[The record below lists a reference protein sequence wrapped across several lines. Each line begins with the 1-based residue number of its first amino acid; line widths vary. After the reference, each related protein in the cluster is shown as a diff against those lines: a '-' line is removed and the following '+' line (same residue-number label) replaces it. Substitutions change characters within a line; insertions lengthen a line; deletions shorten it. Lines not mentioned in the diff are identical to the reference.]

1 MIDVV
6 KLINTF
12 EDSIYHFIDSD
23 MYCICYDDGKDKRLM
38 INYGLF
44 PTEEACLRY
53 INSINNSNLIAYN
66 IKVNKKSLKDSLT
79 YEEIQDEI
87 SYFDYYLQYFHKMEL
102 IVINRIL
109 EDIDVLLEDIDV
121 LLFEETMNGRQ
132 IIDFILDKYKPLVED
147 DLIDM
152 IPNEY
157 DKLIRYNVPKKQS
170 IESYD
175 KDSDV
180 ASE

>member
-1 MIDVV
+1 M
-6 KLINTF
+6 
-12 EDSIYHFIDSD
+12 
-23 MYCICYDDGKDKRLM
+23 
-38 INYGLF
+38 
-44 PTEEACLRY
+44 
-53 INSINNSNLIAYN
+53 
-66 IKVNKKSLKDSLT
+66 
-79 YEEIQDEI
+79 
-87 SYFDYYLQYFHKMEL
+87 DYYLQYFHKMEL

-109 EDIDVLLEDIDV
+109 KDIDT

-175 KDSDV
+175 KNSDV

>member
-66 IKVNKKSLKDSLT
+66 IKVNKKSLRDSLT
-79 YEEIQDEI
+79 YEGI
-87 SYFDYYLQYFHKMEL
+87 QYFHKMEL

-109 EDIDVLLEDIDV
+109 KDIDT

>member
-12 EDSIYHFIDSD
+12 EDLIYHFIDSD

-44 PTEEACLRY
+44 LTEEDCLKY
-53 INSINNSNLIAYN
+53 IDSINNSNLIAYN
-66 IKVNKKSLKDSLT
+66 IKMNKKSFKDSLT
-79 YEEIQDEI
+79 YEGIQYEI
-87 SYFDYYLQYFHKMEL
+87 SHLDYYLQYFHKMEL
-102 IVINRIL
+102 IVVNRIL
-109 EDIDVLLEDIDV
+109 EDINT

-170 IESYD
+170 IKSYD